1 MLVSALASVT
11 APLHRSRPQPTERI
25 PNKRAP
31 TERVPPG
38 ARRLAWLDGLRGLA
52 AMVVVFEHSLDV
64 LFPEVRRTAS
74 PWFDFGRYGVFVFF
88 LVSGYIVPASL
99 ERRGDLHAF
108 WVGRLLRLYP
118 LFAVA
123 ALLGVTLAATGV
135 AWPLPGPLTDRPW
148 TSALAHATMLQDLL
162 GVPNVVNVFWTLSY
176 EMVFYLLVTAMFAAG
191 VHRASAGAAA
201 VFAAA
206 AAVAGAALPMWL
218 IARNWPTASIAATAL
233 VFACG
238 LLAVMYGSR
247 RLRLCGALAAAGL
260 ALVLLAVNSRIGGM
274 ESLAILATM
283 FAGTA
288 LYRVEHG
295 QIARR
300 TGLALV
306 ALVPALTVAAGAW
319 PALTSGDASWGRPL
333 AVTAAW
339 LTFLLGWA
347 LRHQRTPRVLA
358 WLGLV
363 SYSLYLLHP
372 LLLQVVWRLTGEP
385 DDMALAHRLA
395 WGAAAVACLLAAAAL
410 TYRHVERPMQNLAR
424 RLSRRRAAT

>member
-1 MLVSALASVT
+1 MLVPALASVT
-11 APLHRSRPQPTERI
+11 APRNRSRPQPTER
-25 PNKRAP
+25 
-31 TERVPPG
+31 VPPSS
-38 ARRLAWLDGLRGLA
+38 RRLAWLDGLRGLA

-99 ERRGDLHAF
+99 ERRGDLRAF
-108 WVGRLLRLYP
+108 WIGRFLRLYP

-123 ALLGVTLAATGV
+123 GLLGVTLAATGV
-135 AWPLPGPLTDRPW
+135 AWPLPAPLTDRPW
-148 TSALAHATMLQDLL
+148 MATLAHATMLQDLL

-176 EMVFYLLVTAMFAAG
+176 EMVFYLLVTAMFVAG
-191 VHRASAGAAA
+191 VHRASAGTAAA
-201 VFAAA
+201 FAAVA
-206 AAVAGAALPMWL
+206 ALAGAALPVWL
-218 IARNWPTASIAATAL
+218 IALDWQMGSIAVTAL
-233 VFACG
+233 VLACG
-238 LLAVMYGSR
+238 LLAVMYGTG
-247 RLRLCGALAAAGL
+247 RLRRYGALVVAVL
-260 ALVLLAVNSRIGGM
+260 ALALLTVNSRIGGM

-288 LYRVEHG
+288 LYRVERG

-300 TGLALV
+300 PGLTLV

-319 PALTSGDASWGRPL
+319 PALTSGDASWGWPA

-339 LTFLLGWA
+339 LTFLLGWT
-347 LRHQRTPRVLA
+347 LRHHRMPKVLA

-372 LLLQVVWRLTGEP
+372 LVLQVVWRLVGEP
-385 DDMALAHRLA
+385 DDMALAERLA
-395 WGAAAVACLLAAAAL
+395 WGAAAVACVVAAAAF

-424 RLSRRRAAT
+424 RLSRPRTVT